1 MVVVVN
7 AVKKEVVAVYGRVV
21 VQDFFHFIG
30 TTPHPSLC
38 CFIFVAPC
46 SSKTSSLYKILR
58 ILTMREEE
66 NLI

>member
-1 MVVVVN
+1 MVVVVVN

-21 VQDFFHFIG
+21 VQGFFHFIG

-46 SSKTSSLYKILR
+46 SSKTSSL
-58 ILTMREEE
+58 
-66 NLI
+66 